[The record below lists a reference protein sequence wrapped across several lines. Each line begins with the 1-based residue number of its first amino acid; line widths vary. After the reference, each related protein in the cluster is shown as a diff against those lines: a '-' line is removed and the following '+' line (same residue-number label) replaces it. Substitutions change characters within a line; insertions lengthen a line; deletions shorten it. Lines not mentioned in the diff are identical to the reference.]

1 MRKDDMVGDKRNIKA
16 RHDWEEEMR
25 IRAESIGDLEYE
37 RQKEEGTTKKGE
49 A

>member
-1 MRKDDMVGDKRNIKA
+1 MDIVGDKKNIKA
-16 RHDWEEEMR
+16 RHDWEEEMKAK
-25 IRAESIGDLEYE
+25 AEEEYQ